1 MVIKMNDDILRDY
14 RNNIL
19 KKFEELIK
27 EVECNYYKTKNNEL
41 NKLLKKMENDFY
53 NYCEKYYNLAN
64 KKYLVRID

>member
-1 MVIKMNDDILRDY
+1 MNNDIFEDY

-27 EVECNYYKTKNNEL
+27 EIEFNYYKTKDNEL
-41 NKLLKKMENDFY
+41 KNLLTKVKMDFY

-64 KKYLVRID
+64 KCYNK